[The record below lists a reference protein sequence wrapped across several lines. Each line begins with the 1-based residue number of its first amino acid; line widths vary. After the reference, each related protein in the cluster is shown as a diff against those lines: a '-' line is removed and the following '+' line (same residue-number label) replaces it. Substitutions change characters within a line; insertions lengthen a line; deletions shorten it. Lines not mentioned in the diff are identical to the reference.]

1 MYLLT
6 LVARL
11 LLLALVPQTLARAR
25 FPRLGLALRLRPIVV
40 RSPNCS
46 ARDRRL
52 CLRCNLAFWAVPAK
66 SRRRLQQH
74 RWYRRLHQGWT
85 LVLNQLH
92 QLPLPLP
99 LLTTSFPHWLYTHR
113 DQRLNTYVRRPMYRP
128 IQPNHPSIPLAS
140 SFTQHRLALVARP
153 CSILN
158 LPTINQALPQLA
170 VGLCCRLALS
180 SKAPIPS

>member
-1 MYLLT
+1 VYLLT
-6 LVARL
+6 LVAHL
-11 LLLALVPQTLARAR
+11 LLVALVPRTLARAR
-25 FPRLGLALRLRPIVV
+25 FPRLGLLLQPRPIVA

-46 ARDRRL
+46 ARHRRL

-99 LLTTSFPHWLYTHR
+99 LLTTAPALALRIPGPAVDHVRTP
-113 DQRLNTYVRRPMYRP
+113 TYVRTDPTNSHVLSP
-128 IQPNHPSIPLAS
+128 GFFLHSAQACSCCE
-140 SFTQHRLALVARP
+140 ALQYP
-153 CSILN
+153 
-158 LPTINQALPQLA
+158 
-170 VGLCCRLALS
+170 
-180 SKAPIPS
+180 